1 MDIIQ
6 TESEIFDIKHDIS
19 TLASVICKGIFK
31 TDTPIGKFYE
41 EYELGEETY
50 DKVVGLLTDLTVN
63 NCLEPENINYL
74 LFEILTPLLLNLKGG
89 IVDLETKRQ
98 HMSDVYAHN
107 VEQLKLLEQGLQ
119 YRDGIIKKNNEKHFA
134 NLKHWVEKNV
144 ESEKKLNFM
153 KEQLKEKENEIK
165 RLSQDVSTYSL
176 RTLTLEQNITNE
188 KKLNKKL
195 QNDLKN
201 SNKKLDDLTQSSN
214 LKIENFNSQ
223 IQNLNS
229 QIQHL
234 KNQNKQLS
242 DDVSIN
248 LDFKNKYD
256 KLKAEFDKIKTQLD
270 KNLEYKSKFDNVNIQ
285 LSYTLNI
292 KTQLENQIKKIKQQ
306 FDDENNSKDVKI
318 QELHST
324 IDSNLEIITSKN
336 KMIETLEDKVKHN
349 LENENLIKENENL
362 IKELKNSFNESILKV
377 GDKDNQINLLKEKIA
392 DLEKRITSYE
402 SNQSVQ
408 SNTQSNVQSNQFNL
422 QNQNKNYRKKYNQF
436 NNNNFKHRNGPSQN
450 YAIPIEDHNYYAMAQ
465 MASMGTIHPPNHF
478 INENIMIQYV
488 PVPVHVPLYPN
499 TYDQDYNGEYNG
511 VYNGEYSEEN
521 NESYIQNESVHENI

>member
-6 TESEIFDIKHDIS
+6 TESEIYDIKHDIS

-50 DKVVGLLTDLTVN
+50 DKVLGLLTDLTVN

-89 IVDLETKRQ
+89 IVDLESKRQ

-107 VEQLKLLEQGLQ
+107 VEQLKLLEQGLH

-144 ESEKKLNFM
+144 ESEKKLNLM
-153 KEQLKEKENEIK
+153 KEHLKEKENEIK

-201 SNKKLDDLTQSSN
+201 SNKKFDELSQSSN
-214 LKIENFNSQ
+214 VQIENFNSQ

-242 DDVSIN
+242 DDISIN

-256 KLKAEFDKIKTQLD
+256 KLKVEFDKIKSQLD

-336 KMIETLEDKVKHN
+336 KLIESLETKLSDYVKNEKLIGELRNN
-349 LENENLIKENENL
+349 LDIS
-362 IKELKNSFNESILKV
+362 NSKLS
-377 GDKDNQINLLKEKIA
+377 DKDNQIAQLKEQITE
-392 DLEKRITSYE
+392 LENKL
-402 SNQSVQ
+402 SNQS
-408 SNTQSNVQSNQFNL
+408 NQSNQY
-422 QNQNKNYRKKYNQF
+422 NQPNQLIQSNQLNQPNPNRNFRKKHNRF
-436 NNNNFKHRNGPSQN
+436 DNNNFRNRNGPCQN
-450 YAIPIEDHNYYAMAQ
+450 YAIPMENHNYFAMSQNAQMTQMAQ
-465 MASMGTIHPPNHF
+465 MAQITQMANFAHM
-478 INENIMIQYV
+478 NENLMVQYI
-488 PVPVHVPLYPN
+488 PVPVHVPIYP
-499 TYDQDYNGEYNG
+499 DSYNSEYNEQ
-511 VYNGEYSEEN
+511 YNCEYDEQY
-521 NESYIQNESVHENI
+521 NESYEQNESVQDNI